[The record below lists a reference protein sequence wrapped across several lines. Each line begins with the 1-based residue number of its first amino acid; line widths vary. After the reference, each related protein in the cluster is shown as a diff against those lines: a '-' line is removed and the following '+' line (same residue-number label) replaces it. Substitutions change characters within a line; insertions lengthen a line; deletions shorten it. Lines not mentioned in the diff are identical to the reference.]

1 MRSIPFSRT
10 RAVLF
15 ALLVFPTLL
24 IAQSQADLKSIMERL
39 DRLERENT
47 ILKAEV
53 EKLRS
58 RVGEPETETAP
69 TVVERVEIAEKRV
82 EELAQTKVESSQK
95 FPIKLTGMALF
106 NLFYNTRHSGGYD
119 DPLAASQ
126 AGGRIASGA
135 SFRQS
140 IIGLE
145 YTGSKTLFGGKA
157 GGSLFMDFYDG
168 LVEGST
174 LPLRLRTAN
183 FHVDWET
190 RTISVGYEKAIFNP
204 RSPNSYMTVG
214 VGPLWASGNLWRWQP
229 QVKFEQRFHAG
240 DSTKFTAQGGF
251 LQTYEDAGV
260 SSALASSVQERRPS
274 LEGRFEVDQRLWG
287 DRRIAFAPGFHV
299 STSHV
304 GGSSIPSHI
313 FSMDWLVNPF
323 EKFEITGAFF
333 SGINVAHLGGLRQGI
348 VLRPDGVPIGV
359 HAQGGWAQTS
369 YRATN
374 RLTLNLF
381 AGTEDARN
389 SELLRGNIG
398 RNLSGGGN
406 LMYRLAPNV
415 VMSFETM
422 QWRTS
427 YIGLGTRLN
436 NRYDL
441 ALVYLF

>member
-1 MRSIPFSRT
+1 MRS
-10 RAVLF
+10 VLLMIF
-15 ALLVFPTLL
+15 PALLA
-24 IAQSQADLKSIMERL
+24 AQSPVDLKSILDRL

-53 EKLRS
+53 EKLRA
-58 RVGEPETETAP
+58 RVGEPETETVP
-69 TVVERVEIAEKRV
+69 PVVERVEITEKRV
-82 EELAQTKVESSQK
+82 EEVAQTKVEASQK

-106 NLFYNTRHSGGYD
+106 NLFYNTRHSGGFD
-119 DPLAASQ
+119 DPLVASL
-126 AGGRIASGA
+126 AGGRTASGA

-145 YTGSKTLFGGKA
+145 YTGPGTVFGGKA
-157 GGSLFMDFYDG
+157 GGSLYMDFYDG
-168 LVEGST
+168 LLEGST
-174 LPLRLRTAN
+174 VPLRLRTAN
-183 FHVDWET
+183 IHVDWKT
-190 RTISVGYEKAIFNP
+190 RTFSVGYEKAIFNP

-240 DSTKFTAQGGF
+240 DSTKFKAQGGF
-251 LQTYEDAGV
+251 LQTSEDTGV
-260 SSALASSVQERRPS
+260 SNPALTPLAQRRRPS
-274 LEGRFEVDQRLWG
+274 VEGRFEIDRRVWG
-287 DRRIAFAPGFHV
+287 DRRVVFAPGFHV
-299 STSHV
+299 STSHA
-304 GGSSIPSHI
+304 GGISVPSHI

-323 EKFEITGAFF
+323 EKLEITGAFF
-333 SGINVAHLGGLRQGI
+333 SGINVGHLGGLRQGI
-348 VLRPDGVPIGV
+348 VPGRDGIPIGV
-359 HAQGGWAQTS
+359 HAQGGWAQASISATS
-369 YRATN
+369 
-374 RLTLNLF
+374 RLTFNFF

-389 SELLRGNIG
+389 SDLLRGNIG

-415 VMSFETM
+415 VTSFEVM
-422 QWRTS
+422 QWRTT

>member
-1 MRSIPFSRT
+1 MRSILMLAFP
-10 RAVLF
+10 
-15 ALLVFPTLL
+15 ALLL
-24 IAQSQADLKSIMERL
+24 AQPQTDIKSILERL
-39 DRLERENT
+39 DRLERENV
-47 ILKAEV
+47 ILKEEV
-53 EKLRS
+53 AKLRA
-58 RVGEPETETAP
+58 RLGEPESEAAP
-69 TVVERVEIAEKRV
+69 PVVERVEIAEKRL
-82 EELAQTKVESSQK
+82 EEVAQTKVESSQK

-106 NLFYNTRHSGGYD
+106 NLFYNTRHSGGLD
-119 DPLAASQ
+119 DPLIASQ

-145 YTGSKTLFGGKA
+145 YSGSRTLFGGKA

-251 LQTYEDAGV
+251 LQTFEDAGV
-260 SSALASSVQERRPS
+260 SPALAPSLQHRRPS
-274 LEGRFEVDQRLWG
+274 VEGRFEIDQRLWR
-287 DRRIAFAPGFHV
+287 DKRVAFAPGFHL

-304 GGSSIPSHI
+304 GGVSIPSHI
-313 FSMDWLVNPF
+313 FSMDWLLNPVARL
-323 EKFEITGAFF
+323 EITGAFF
-333 SGINVAHLGGLRQGI
+333 DGINVAHLGGLRQGI
-348 VLRPDGVPIGV
+348 VLRPNGIPIGV
-359 HAQGGWAQTS
+359 HAQGGWAQAS
-369 YRATN
+369 FAATK

-389 SELLRGNIG
+389 SELLRGSIG

-406 LMYRLAPNV
+406 LMFRLAPNV
-415 VMSFETM
+415 VVSFETM

-427 YIGLGTRLN
+427 YIGVGTRLN

-441 ALVYLF
+441 ALAYLF

>member
-1 MRSIPFSRT
+1 MRCSIILLAFP
-10 RAVLF
+10 
-15 ALLVFPTLL
+15 ALLL
-24 IAQSQADLKSIMERL
+24 AQSQPDIKGILERL
-39 DRLERENT
+39 DRLERENE

-53 EKLRS
+53 AKLRA

-69 TVVERVEIAEKRV
+69 PVVERVEIAEKRV
-82 EELAQTKVESSQK
+82 EEVAQTKVEASQK

-106 NLFYNTRHSGGYD
+106 NLFYNTRHSGGLD
-119 DPLAASQ
+119 DPLVASQ
-126 AGGRIASGA
+126 AAGRTASGA

-145 YTGSKTLFGGKA
+145 YSGSRTLFGGKA

-168 LVEGST
+168 VVEGAT
-174 LPLRLRTAN
+174 VPLRLRTAN

-260 SSALASSVQERRPS
+260 STALAPSVQDRRPS
-274 LEGRFEVDQRLWG
+274 VEGRFEIEQSLRG

-304 GGSSIPSHI
+304 GGVSIPSHI

-323 EKFEITGAFF
+323 ERLEITGAFF
-333 SGINVAHLGGLRQGI
+333 DGINVAHLGGLRQGI
-348 VLRPDGVPIGV
+348 VPRPTGTPIGV
-359 HAQGGWAQTS
+359 HAQGGWAQAS
-369 YRATN
+369 FLATK
-374 RLTLNLF
+374 RLTVNLF
-381 AGTEDARN
+381 TGTEDARN

-406 LMYRLAPNV
+406 LMFRLAPNV
-415 VMSFETM
+415 VVSFETM

-427 YIGLGTRLN
+427 YIGVGTRLN